1 MKSSFFWTPL
11 FFIFIVLFP
20 STANAQFEQKLTLQ
34 LSGGYVHSLAPE
46 SFSQSFPNGFSLD
59 GGLQYNVNRNLGIVA
74 LAKYA
79 TFLGG
84 ISSGSTTLD
93 LEYHQFGLSLC
104 PKYRFLPS
112 DNINPYVFGGL
123 SLNFI
128 RMTIPNFSFS
138 SDFQLAFGTIGGV
151 GLDVRLT
158 DNLALFVQGG
168 VVSNQLEEWLT
179 SAFVQVGFNI
189 NMFKAK
195 SL

>member
-1 MKSSFFWTPL
+1 MKRFYYGISFFFAL
-11 FFIFIVLFP
+11 IVLSPF
-20 STANAQFEQKLTLQ
+20 TVNAQFEQKLTLQ
-34 LSGGYVHSLAPE
+34 LSGGYVNSLAPE
-46 SFSQSFPNGFSLD
+46 SFAKSFPNGFSLD

-79 TFLGG
+79 TFLSGTSGG
-84 ISSGSTTLD
+84 GQILNV
-93 LEYHQFGLSLC
+93 EYHQFGISLC
-104 PKYRFLPS
+104 PKYRFMAS
-112 DNINPYVFGGL
+112 ENINPYILGGL

-128 RMTIPNFSFS
+128 RMTIPDFSFS
-138 SDFQLAFGTIGGV
+138 SDYRLAFGTIGGV

-168 VVSNQLEEWLT
+168 VVSYQLDDWLT